1 MKKLKIYLGEKDSCK
16 GYPMYEYILKL
27 SYKLKISGATVYKGI
42 MGYGKKHHIHRND
55 FFSLSGDLP
64 IVIEI
69 FDSKEKIRTLRDEIE
84 KLPFDGLIATQDVEV
99 IYKTKK

>member
-1 MKKLKIYLGEKDSCK
+1 MKKLKIYLGEKDKCK

-27 SYKLKISGATVYKGI
+27 SYQHKISGATVYKGI
-42 MGYGKKHHIHRND
+42 MGYGKKRHIHRND

-64 IVIEI
+64 IIIEI
-69 FDSKEKIRTLRDEIE
+69 FDSKEKIKVLRDEIE
-84 KLPFDGLIATQDVEV
+84 KLPFDGLIATQDVDV

>member
-1 MKKLKIYLGEKDSCK
+1 MKKLKIYLGEKDTCK

-27 SYKLKISGATVYKGI
+27 SHKHKISGATVYKGI
-42 MGYGKKHHIHRND
+42 MGYGRKGHIHRKN

-64 IVIEI
+64 IIIEI
-69 FDSKEKIRTLRDEIE
+69 FDSKEKIQILRDEIE